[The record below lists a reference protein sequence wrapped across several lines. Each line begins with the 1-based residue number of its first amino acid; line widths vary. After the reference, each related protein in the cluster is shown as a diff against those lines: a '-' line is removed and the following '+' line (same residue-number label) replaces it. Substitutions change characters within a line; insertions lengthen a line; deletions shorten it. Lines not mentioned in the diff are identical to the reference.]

1 MRLTTVAFALFASLA
16 MAAPS
21 PAGEVGAAAEIDARG
36 SCPPG
41 CACDASICRC
51 ASVCTIPLSPA
62 VFGNGLSS
70 SRSSPNPQDK
80 RSLPFK
86 LVNTNMSVVQREW
99 LLLVRPGEV
108 LSTF

>member
-21 PAGEVGAAAEIDARG
+21 PAGEVAAAAAEIDARG

-51 ASVCTIPLSPA
+51 ASCNE
-62 VFGNGLSS
+62 NGCYWYDLG
-70 SRSSPNPQDK
+70 K
-80 RSLPFK
+80 C
-86 LVNTNMSVVQREW
+86 
-99 LLLVRPGEV
+99 
-108 LSTF
+108 